1 MNVRDIKK
9 TSTFFFPTWYKTH
22 THTLCIESFIYSWMH
37 MKKNSTKKRPSFR
50 HVPPHKGGGGSRE
63 RLFFS
68 SLVRLGFKL
77 WAEVS
82 SVAIHGRGDVRQM
95 TALVPQIEFFVLLQ
109 KQTPFA
115 SVLGRDEGFVV
126 HVKPPL
132 LINGCSGF
140 LHVDTQPE
148 KKHKKNIFECE
159 KKI

>member
-1 MNVRDIKK
+1 MNIRDIKK
-9 TSTFFFPTWYKTH
+9 TSTFFFQHDTKH
-22 THTLCIESFIYSWMH
+22 THFVLNRLSILECTW
-37 MKKNSTKKRPSFR
+37 KKQHEKKAIVPSCT
-50 HVPPHKGGGGSRE
+50 PHTRGWGALENDR
-63 RLFFS
+63 FS

-77 WAEVS
+77 WAEVL

-132 LINGCSGF
+132 LINCCSGF

-148 KKHKKNIFECE
+148 KKA
-159 KKI
+159 

>member
-1 MNVRDIKK
+1 
-9 TSTFFFPTWYKTH
+9 
-22 THTLCIESFIYSWMH
+22 MH
-37 MKKNSTKKRPSFR
+37 MKKNSTKKKAIVPSCT
-50 HVPPHKGGGGSRE
+50 PHTRGWGALENDR
-63 RLFFS
+63 FS

-77 WAEVS
+77 WAEVL

-126 HVKPPL
+126 HIKPPL
-132 LINGCSGF
+132 LINCCSGF

-148 KKHKKNIFECE
+148 KKHKKTSLSV
-159 KKI
+159 KKKFSSR